1 METLEIIFNPI
12 VLLVFL
18 FIIALGFFASPYEI
32 EYEDSED
39 IMKYE

>member
-1 METLEIIFNPI
+1 METIE
-12 VLLVFL
+12 VLFTPMTLFVLL
-18 FIIALGFFASPYEI
+18 FIIALGFWASPYEI